1 MLSEIADGIELTEC
15 QHDRGVAAVD
25 ETGETLTEGLA
36 EHAEELPC
44 QPTRAATIVDAYTAG
59 RSVGDVARET
69 GVTPMT
75 AAKTLHLLGVDGLS
89 PLAPRAREIVR
100 DWQRGELSRTD
111 AETLVQAGETEFALA
126 AYIEA
131 HDPIDGVAEL
141 TAAALVEHGDAAV
154 DKRDRLAETMSGV
167 GELR

>member
-1 MLSEIADGIELTEC
+1 MLSEIADGIELTER
-15 QHDRGVAAVD
+15 QRDRGIATVD
-25 ETGETLTEGLA
+25 ETDKTLAEGLV
-36 EHAEELPC
+36 EHADELPC
-44 QPTRAATIVDAYTAG
+44 QPATAATVVDTYTAG
-59 RSVGDVARET
+59 RSVGDVAREA

-75 AAKTLHLLGVDGLS
+75 AAKTLHLLGIEGLS

-111 AETLVQAGETEFALA
+111 AETLVQASETEFALA
-126 AYIEA
+126 AFIEA
-131 HDPIDGVAEL
+131 HDPIDGVTEL
-141 TAAALVEHGDAAV
+141 TGAALAEHGDAAV